1 MKFNEVIEE
10 AKLFTKWTGKGSN
23 IYNPDWTQYAHP
35 DMKNVHVKDYKKTLK
50 SKGKK
55 PYLSWVNKIKVKI

>member
-1 MKFNEVIEE
+1 MKFDRVLTEV
-10 AKLFTKWTGKGSN
+10 KLFTNWTGKNSN
-23 IYNPDWTQYAHP
+23 EYSPDWTEYAHA
-35 DMKNVHVKDYKKTLK
+35 DLKNVHVKDYKETLK